1 MLAVVT
7 GGSGSGKSEYA
18 EGLALQAEPGRKLYL
33 ATMMVWDEEGRAR
46 VRRHRRM
53 REGKQFRTE
62 EVFSDLEQ
70 FELPDGWEKGKAT
83 ILLECMSNLV
93 CNEFYRQEEG
103 AFVRIT
109 KGIEHLLA
117 LSRNLIVVTNEVCSD
132 GRFYGEET
140 ERYRRLLGEV
150 NCFLAGRAQT
160 VTEVV
165 YGLPILWK
173 QESGGSEGQKER
185 QGKRQ
190 NGEQSEGQR
199 TGRKG
204 GAAK

>member
-1 MLAVVT
+1 
-7 GGSGSGKSEYA
+7 
-18 EGLALQAEPGRKLYL
+18 
-33 ATMMVWDEEGRAR
+33 MMVWDEEGRER

-62 EVFSDLEQ
+62 EVFSDLAQ
-70 FELPDGWEKGKAT
+70 CELPDGWEKGEAT

-109 KGIEHLLA
+109 RGLEHLLD
-117 LSRNLIVVTNEVCSD
+117 LSRNLIVVTNEICSD

-150 NCFLAGRAQT
+150 NCFLAGQAQT

-173 QESGGSEGQKER
+173 QENGGRKG
-185 QGKRQ
+185 
-190 NGEQSEGQR
+190 QSEGQR
-199 TGRKG
+199 TGQKG
-204 GAAK
+204 GAPE